1 VTGHGAMLEEI
12 ADDAAAT
19 AEYTGRAAFS
29 PRVMAAMAKV
39 PRHEFV
45 PAAEARYAYINNALP
60 IGHGQTISQ
69 PYIVALMTDLLDPQ
83 PDHVVLEIGTGS
95 GYQAAVLSQLV
106 RRVYSIEVIPELAEE
121 ARNRLA
127 RLGCDNVTVRVGD
140 GNAGWPEH
148 APFDGILVTAAA
160 PVVPDELVAQL
171 RSGGRMVI
179 PIGQQQHQ
187 DLILIEKADDGA
199 VRQRSLLPVAFVP
212 LVGRDNRRS
221 DQAAD

>member
-39 PRHEFV
+39 PRREFV
-45 PAAEARYAYINNALP
+45 PAGEARYAYVNNALP

-69 PYIVALMTDLLDPQ
+69 PYIVALMTDLLNLES
-83 PDHVVLEIGTGS
+83 DHVVLEIGTGS

-106 RRVYSIEVIPELAEE
+106 RQVYSIEVIPELAEE
-121 ARNRLA
+121 ARERLL
-127 RLGCDNVTVRVGD
+127 RLGCDNVSVKVGD
-140 GNAGWPEH
+140 GNQGWPDH
-148 APFDGILVTAAA
+148 APFDGIVVTAAA
-160 PVVPDELVAQL
+160 PVVPDDLVAQL
-171 RSGGRMVI
+171 RRGRRMVI
-179 PIGQQQHQ
+179 PIGQQQRQ
-187 DLILIEKADDGA
+187 DLVLIEKSDDGA

-212 LVGRDNRRS
+212 LVGGVDRRP
-221 DQAAD
+221 DQAD